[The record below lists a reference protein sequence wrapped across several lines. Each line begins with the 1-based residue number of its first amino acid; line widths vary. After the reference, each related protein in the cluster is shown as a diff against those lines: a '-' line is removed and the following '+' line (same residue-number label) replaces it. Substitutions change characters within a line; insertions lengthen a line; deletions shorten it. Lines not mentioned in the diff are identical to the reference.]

1 MTESSDADFSMLL
14 ASSVHDM
21 KNSLSLLVHSFEEM
35 YADISKENT
44 EEVERLALLNYEIS
58 RVNNDLIQLL
68 GVYRLQNQRLPLNLD
83 EHFVFDLLE
92 EQVLKNEILFN
103 LHGITCSIDC
113 DDSLSGYF
121 DANLIAGVLNN
132 VLVNAAR
139 YAKKE
144 IKLIAS
150 VDGPYLCLRVA
161 DDGSGF
167 PKNMISDPGGHM
179 KNIDFH
185 TGSTSLGLYFAAKI
199 ARLHKQK
206 SETGYI
212 LLENGGPLSGGQFS
226 IFIP

>member
-1 MTESSDADFSMLL
+1 MTENPDADFSMLL
-14 ASSVHDM
+14 ASSIHDM

-35 YADISKENT
+35 YADISKEDT
-44 EEVERLALLNYEIS
+44 KEVKRLALLNYEIS

-68 GVYRLQNQRLPLNLD
+68 GVYRLQKQRLPLNLD

-92 EQVLKNEILFN
+92 EQILKNEILFN
-103 LHGITCSIDC
+103 LHGITCSIEC
-113 DDSLSGYF
+113 DDSLTGYF
-121 DANLIAGVLNN
+121 DANLVAGVLNN

-150 VDGPYLCLRVA
+150 IEEEYLCLRVA
-161 DDGSGF
+161 DDGRGF
-167 PKNMISDPGGHM
+167 PKDMITDPGHM
-179 KNIDFH
+179 KNINFH

-199 ARLHKQK
+199 ARLHTKN
-206 SETGYI
+206 SDTGYI
-212 LLENGGPLSGGQFS
+212 LLENGGPLSGGLFS